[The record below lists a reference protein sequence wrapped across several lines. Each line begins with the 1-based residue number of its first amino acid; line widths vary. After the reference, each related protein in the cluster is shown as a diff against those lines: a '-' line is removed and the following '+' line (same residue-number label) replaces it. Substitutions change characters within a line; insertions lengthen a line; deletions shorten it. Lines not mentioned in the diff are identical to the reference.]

1 MAGGWWLVFY
11 SSNYQIFF
19 RKKNVPGFFKLD
31 QVFDIGLKVEICTKL
46 KLSEPGTFL
55 QNLVKKPANAAADTY
70 FKFRRRSW
78 YEVIFPNALL
88 ALVPLL
94 VTILILILFRKKL

>member
-46 KLSEPGTFL
+46 KLSEPGNFL
-55 QNLVKKPANAAADTY
+55 QNLVKKTC
-70 FKFRRRSW
+70 
-78 YEVIFPNALL
+78 
-88 ALVPLL
+88 
-94 VTILILILFRKKL
+94 VTVEFVLNTPRPRENFGP